1 MAVRK
6 FLDDVG
12 AAQLN
17 TILANKF
24 NTKADASSVPT
35 KLTDLTN
42 DGNFVQDA
50 DYVHT
55 DSNYTATEKTKL
67 GGIAAGAQVNV
78 LEKVKVN
85 NVEQTITSK
94 AVNITV
100 PTNNNQ
106 LTNGAGYQTASD
118 VTTAINTAL
127 AGITSISYQVVSSL
141 PATGEAGVI
150 YLVANSGTSPNVY
163 DEYIWVNNAFEK
175 IGTTAVDLSNYMQ
188 FSDMVPL
195 TSTEITN
202 IFTLTTT

>member
-6 FLDDVG
+6 FLDDTG

-17 TILANKF
+17 TILAAKF
-24 NTKADASSVPT
+24 NTKADTSSVPT

-50 DYVHT
+50 NYVHT

-67 GGIAAGAQVNV
+67 SGIASGAQVNV
-78 LEKVKVN
+78 IEKIKVN
-85 NVEQTITSK
+85 NTEQTITSK

-127 AGITSISYQVVSSL
+127 AGITSIDFQIVQTL
-141 PATGEAGVI
+141 PSTGVKGTI
-150 YLVANSGTSPNVY
+150 YLVPNSGSGTNVY
-163 DEYIWVNNAFEK
+163 DEYIYINNSWEL
-175 IGTTAVDLSNYMQ
+175 IGTTAVDLTNYMQ

-195 TSTEITN
+195 TNTEITN

>member
-24 NTKADASSVPT
+24 NTKADTSSVPT

-50 DYVHT
+50 NYVHT
-55 DSNYTATEKTKL
+55 DSNYTSTEKTKL
-67 GGIAAGAQVNV
+67 GGIASGAQVNV

-195 TSTEITN
+195 TNTEITN